1 MAINVDDEIL
11 QDFLVEAGEILDSL
25 SEQLVELEQR
35 PTDKNLLNSDLR
47 AYHTVKGGTGFLNI
61 TPLVDVCHRA
71 EDVFNTLRQGERQV
85 DAALM
90 DVVLK
95 VLDIVNDMMN
105 AVRAGQDPTPASPH
119 LLEPLKGLAQPQAP
133 SEKPT
138 APAQPAPAAPVTPE
152 AAEIEKEFEAI
163 LAQTPARAASAAAH
177 RGVRGAATPAAAPA
191 SSDEISEAEFEA
203 LLDQLHGKAKAVAAA
218 PALALPCN

>member
-25 SEQLVELEQR
+25 SELLVELEQR
-35 PTDKNLLNSDLR
+35 PTDKNLLNSVFR
-47 AYHTVKGGTGFLNI
+47 GIHTVKGGAGVLNI

-95 VLDIVNDMMN
+95 VLDYVIDMMH
-105 AVRAGQDPTPASPH
+105 AVRAGQAPAPASPH
-119 LLEPLKGLAQPQAP
+119 LLETLKKQTQPQTP
-133 SEKPT
+133 TKKPT
-138 APAQPAPAAPVTPE
+138 DPAQPAPAAPV
-152 AAEIEKEFEAI
+152 
-163 LAQTPARAASAAAH
+163 
-177 RGVRGAATPAAAPA
+177 
-191 SSDEISEAEFEA
+191 
-203 LLDQLHGKAKAVAAA
+203 
-218 PALALPCN
+218 

>member
-25 SEQLVELEQR
+25 SEQLVKLEQR
-35 PTDKNLLNSDLR
+35 PTKKKQQKTNKHSK
-47 AYHTVKGGTGFLNI
+47 HMVKGGAGCLNI

-95 VLDIVNDMMN
+95 VLDIVNDMM
-105 AVRAGQDPTPASPH
+105 
-119 LLEPLKGLAQPQAP
+119 
-133 SEKPT
+133 
-138 APAQPAPAAPVTPE
+138 
-152 AAEIEKEFEAI
+152 
-163 LAQTPARAASAAAH
+163 
-177 RGVRGAATPAAAPA
+177 
-191 SSDEISEAEFEA
+191 
-203 LLDQLHGKAKAVAAA
+203 
-218 PALALPCN
+218 